1 MRADQREHAASKRAH
16 GSGANVGRSDG
27 DLLGIERIEQN

>member
-16 GSGANVGRSDG
+16 GRGADVGRSDR
-27 DLLGIERIEQN
+27 DLPGIERIEQN